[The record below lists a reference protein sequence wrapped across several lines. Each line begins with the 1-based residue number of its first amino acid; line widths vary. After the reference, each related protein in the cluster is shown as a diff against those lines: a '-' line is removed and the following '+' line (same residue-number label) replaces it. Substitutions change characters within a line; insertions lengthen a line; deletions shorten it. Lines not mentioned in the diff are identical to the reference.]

1 MSVLESTEEEGIQLQ
16 AVCQL
21 LSLGIRHTPRPV
33 LISKFSICSKL
44 LMARLE
50 AVMATGTVQLIK
62 SVSRHHRQHCRTS
75 LTLKLAII

>member
-1 MSVLESTEEEGIQLQ
+1 MSVLESTEEEGVQLQ

-33 LISKFSICSKL
+33 LVAKFAMCSKL

-50 AVMATGTVQLIK
+50 AVMATGTVLLIK
-62 SVSRHHRQHCRTS
+62 SVSRHGPRTS
-75 LTLKLAII
+75 SVAWST